1 MSVGAPGTLTGRVP
15 ELTLCGY
22 CGGPLSERA
31 NPPAPGPTSHATRY
45 CCYGCRLLG
54 EAGEKPAATSFWA
67 PSPWFKV
74 GVGAAIAG
82 QSMLLGL
89 AVNLSE
95 PTGATRTLLHGAL
108 IVATTAVLL
117 ILGGPLLRSARDA
130 WRAREA
136 SIDFLFLAGMAG
148 ALLASLQ
155 STFTGIGAVY
165 YEVVAVLLTVYSAG
179 KTLGA
184 QSRARALTEAR
195 QLREAFEEC
204 RLVLSDGTTRMTT
217 VASVQPGDRVR
228 IFAGEAIPVDGRIH
242 SGRAFIRETPL
253 TGEPFPVVR
262 RAGDVVHAGS
272 FAEDGDLLVEAT
284 VPGTTR
290 GLDNLLAQV
299 EQARETRSV
308 LQVQAD
314 RVVRWFLPAVL
325 LVAMGTFLFWTFRD
339 HWATGLF
346 NAMAVLLIAC
356 PCAMGLA
363 TPIALWNALAV
374 LASRGIIARHADLI
388 SRLAAVDRMVF
399 DKTGTLS
406 GDEASLIDLASV
418 GDARQRRELVGM
430 LTAVQM
436 RTPHPVARAFLTLQD
451 PADHEVTVR
460 SLKTVPACGVD
471 AWLQTSDGREIH
483 LRIGQREF
491 VKDRTTETQLL
502 ASLCH
507 ATGDHLVYVE
517 MDGTLAAIA
526 SIRER
531 LRDSARRALETLD
544 AMGIPSAVLT
554 GDRADRAKELGLT
567 QVHAHMTPLDKMR
580 HIQEEQARGRS
591 IGFVGDGVN
600 DAPAIGAA
608 NVGIALAHGAAVT
621 TASADAVLYGGDL
634 QQVPWAIALCRQVR
648 DSIRSNLIFAAT
660 YNVLGVSLA
669 AAGWLHPVVAALLM
683 VVSSAIVSWRALR
696 VTHRAVLCCGP
707 QGQAV
712 QLQPAGSQQGQNA
725 SVSWNGAYGAL
736 LALQGP
742 FIVWLGQVSGAWA
755 WVVPAVC
762 LLLGLAIARFRTASL
777 EGQRYASMIF
787 SMMALGNWGML
798 LGWWIDLGFAPLQ
811 ASAACH
817 HCASLDLF
825 RPESFQVPWMY
836 AGMLLFGVPP
846 MWPDVTTSARWP
858 VRLGVVTL
866 SSVGMVVGMAFGS
879 SLASQWAGP
888 TPSQPFLVALVGMVV
903 GMNLGMLFGCDLGR
917 AAAQRFHGRRAR
929 R

>member
-1 MSVGAPGTLTGRVP
+1 MTSSSSRTVTERTP
-15 ELTLCGY
+15 EVTLCGY
-22 CGGPLSERA
+22 CGGPMTEVGTA
-31 NPPAPGPTSHATRY
+31 PPPASTHPATRY

-54 EAGEKPAATSFWA
+54 EAGEKPAATNLWA
-67 PSPWFKV
+67 PTPWFKV

-82 QSMLLGL
+82 QTMLLSL

-95 PTGATRTLLHGAL
+95 PTGATRSLLHGAL
-108 IVATTAVLL
+108 IVATAAVLL

-179 KTLGA
+179 RTLGA
-184 QSRARALTEAR
+184 QSRARALAEAR

-204 RLVLSDGTTRMTT
+204 RLVQSDGTTRMTT
-217 VASVQPGDRVR
+217 VGSVQAGNRVR
-228 IFAGEAIPVDGRIH
+228 VLAGEAIPIDGRIEC
-242 SGRAFIRETPL
+242 GQAFIRETPL

-262 RAGDVVHAGS
+262 RAGDRVHAGS
-272 FAEDGDLLVEAT
+272 FAEDGDLLVQAT

-299 EQARETRSV
+299 EQARETRSA
-308 LQVQAD
+308 LQAQAD

-325 LVAMGTFLFWTFRD
+325 LVALGTFGFWTFHD

-346 NAMAVLLIAC
+346 HAMAVLLIAC

-388 SRLAAVDRMVF
+388 SRLADVDRMVF

-406 GDEASLIDLASV
+406 GDEASLIDLAAV
-418 GDARQRRELVGM
+418 GDARHRRELVGM

-436 RTPHPVARAFLTLQD
+436 RTPHPVARAFLSLQD
-451 PADHEVTVR
+451 PTAPEVTVR

-471 AWLQTSDGREIH
+471 AWLQTAAGREIH

-491 VKDRTTETQLL
+491 VKDWTPEGPLL
-502 ASLCH
+502 TSLSH
-507 ATGDHLVYVE
+507 APGDHLVYVE
-517 MDGTLAAIA
+517 MDGTLVAIA

-531 LRDSARRALETLD
+531 LRDSARRTLEALRALRV
-544 AMGIPSAVLT
+544 PSVVLT
-554 GDRADRAKELGLT
+554 GDRAERAKELGLSD
-567 QVHAHMTPLDKMR
+567 VHAGMTPLDKMR
-580 HIQEEQARGRS
+580 YIQEEQARGQR

-600 DAPAIGAA
+600 DAPAMRTA
-608 NVGIALAHGAAVT
+608 NVSIALGHGAAVT

-634 QQVPWAIALCRQVR
+634 QQIPWAVALCRQVR
-648 DSIRSNLIFAAT
+648 DSIRSNLIFAAV
-660 YNVLGVSLA
+660 YNVLGVSIA

-696 VTHRAVLCCGP
+696 VTHRAVLCCSP
-707 QGQAV
+707 QGQPV
-712 QLQPAGSQQGQNA
+712 QGQAAESQQEKIA
-725 SVSWNGAYGAL
+725 AASWNGAYGVMVAM
-736 LALQGP
+736 QGP

-755 WVVPAVC
+755 WGVAAFC
-762 LLLGLAIARFRTASL
+762 LLLGLGIARFRTESP
-777 EGQRYASMIF
+777 EGHRYASMIF

-798 LGWWIDLGFAPLQ
+798 LGWWVDLGFAPLQ
-811 ASAACH
+811 ASVACQ

-836 AGMLLFGVPP
+836 VGMLLLGVPP
-846 MWPDVTTSARWP
+846 MWPDVNEPGRWP

-866 SSVGMVVGMAFGS
+866 SSLGMVVGMAFGS

-888 TPSQPFLVALVGMVV
+888 TTSQPFLVALAGMVV

-917 AAAQRFHGRRAR
+917 AAAQRFHGRRR
-929 R
+929 RW